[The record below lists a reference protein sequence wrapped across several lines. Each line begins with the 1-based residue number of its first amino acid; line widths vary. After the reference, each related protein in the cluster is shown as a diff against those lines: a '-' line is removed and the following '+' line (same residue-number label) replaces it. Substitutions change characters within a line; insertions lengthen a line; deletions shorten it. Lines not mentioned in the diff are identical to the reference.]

1 VLSEFAM
8 IWVEGEVF
16 ERDMLGVI
24 DVLVVAEREV
34 VR

>member
-1 VLSEFAM
+1 M

-16 ERDMLGVI
+16 ERDMLEVI